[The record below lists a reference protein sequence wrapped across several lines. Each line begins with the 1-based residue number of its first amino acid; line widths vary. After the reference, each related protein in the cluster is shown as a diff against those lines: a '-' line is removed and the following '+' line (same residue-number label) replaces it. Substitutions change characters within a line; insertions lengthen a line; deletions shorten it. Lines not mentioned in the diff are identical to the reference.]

1 MHNVIYLNEVF
12 KLDIYPNGLYN
23 INEGDN
29 MKMTL
34 KTIRDNIGLTQ
45 EQVSELTGVPV
56 KTLRNWEQGIRNPS
70 EWTLDFV
77 ADKILSMEMKKHVAL
92 NENGDDEISVL
103 SFSTIKRKVS
113 HIAKE
118 LDIEKIYLFGSYV
131 SGDATPLSDVDIYME
146 SNLFGLDYFE
156 FAELVREK
164 LHKKI
169 DLLSNKTVIQ
179 DSLMQH
185 KIMKTGVVIYER

>member
-1 MHNVIYLNEVF
+1 
-12 KLDIYPNGLYN
+12 
-23 INEGDN
+23 